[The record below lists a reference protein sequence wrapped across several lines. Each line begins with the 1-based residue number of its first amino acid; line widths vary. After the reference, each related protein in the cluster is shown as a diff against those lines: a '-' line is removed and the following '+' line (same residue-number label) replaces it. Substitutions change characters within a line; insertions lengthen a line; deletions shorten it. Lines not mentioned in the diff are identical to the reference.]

1 MSDNMQ
7 KVALGQS
14 KNCGTEQMPDRQSQ
28 GANGKSQTAHRVGG
42 ETWTFVLLYSRRAL
56 SKQINLRRRQGA
68 APMAQTT
75 PFKILEATI
84 DDIHNAYKSGQ
95 LTCRQ
100 LVQIYLDRIEAFDKK
115 GPVINAIITIS
126 STALQE
132 ADRLDIAYKSSG
144 LAGKL
149 HGIPV
154 VLKDQADVKGMPTTL
169 GSVLFKNYYP
179 DRDCFVVEKLK
190 NAGAIVLGKT
200 TLGELGG
207 GDTHGSLFGSTRN
220 PYDLERTVGGS
231 SGGSAACVAAN
242 YATVGVAQEGLASI
256 RRPATWNCIVGMRPT
271 AGLVSRGGVYG
282 GWPSVAGSLGPM
294 ARTVT
299 DLAKLLDV
307 MVGYDPEDPL
317 TARGV
322 GHVPDSFTKF
332 LDKEG
337 LKGGRIGILR
347 QSMGYDAEPESEDFE
362 KITEIFN
369 RAVAELKTAGADIV
383 DPIVIPNLKELLA
396 KRAGSFTDEID
407 SFSFYF
413 GRSANPPYKSR
424 EEAAQSPDFAKV
436 IGRSQQ
442 RWTRPADAEKHYE
455 YLLAREELTT
465 HVLKVMADHNLD
477 AIVHKAVEH
486 QPTLIKDGVNPP
498 FVDQK
503 GAPHLN
509 TFLVYVPSIVVPAG
523 FTRDNLPAGIAF
535 LGRSYDDGNMIKLA
549 YAYEQATRH
558 RRPPASTTPL

>member
-1 MSDNMQ
+1 M
-7 KVALGQS
+7 
-14 KNCGTEQMPDRQSQ
+14 
-28 GANGKSQTAHRVGG
+28 ANPTAS
-42 ETWTFVLLYSRRAL
+42 F
-56 SKQINLRRRQGA
+56 NL
-68 APMAQTT
+68 
-75 PFKILEATI
+75 LEATI
-84 DDIHNAYKSGQ
+84 DDIHSAYKSGQ
-95 LTCRQ
+95 LSVRQ
-100 LVQIYLDRIEAFDKK
+100 LVQMYLYRIEAYDKK
-115 GPVINAIITIS
+115 GPAINAIIS
-126 STALQE
+126 VNSHALEE
-132 ADRLDIAYKSSG
+132 ADQLDAKFKASG
-144 LAGKL
+144 FVGPL
-149 HGIPV
+149 HGIPIII
-154 VLKDQADVKGMPTTL
+154 KDQADAKGMPTTL
-169 GSVLFKNYYP
+169 GSVLFRNYYP
-179 DRDCFVVEKLK
+179 DRDAFVVEKLK
-190 NAGAIVLGKT
+190 KAGAIILAKS

-220 PYDLERTVGGS
+220 PYDLDRTSGGS
-231 SGGSAACVAAN
+231 SGGSGASVAAN
-242 YATVGVAQEGLASI
+242 FCAVAVGQEGFASI
-256 RRPATWNCIVGMRPT
+256 RRPSTWNSIIGMRPT
-271 AGLVSRGGVYG
+271 AGLVSRGGVYA

-294 ARTVT
+294 ARTVR

-503 GAPHLN
+503 GAPHIN
-509 TFLVYVPSIVVPAG
+509 TFLVFVPSIVVPAG